1 MSSRPPIVE
10 AAAAAAATL
19 VAWRLLRYYLTP
31 DPYSKL
37 PGPPPESWANGNL
50 FQFFNPNAWDFHE
63 ELAQKYGSFFRL
75 HGFLGRGHL
84 LHTYDPKAIY
94 HLLIKDQNTFDETQN
109 FLLMNTLIFGKGLLS
124 TEGVH
129 IRSSLFIVVLMLVH
143 QACSIENSGKC
154 STLSFR
160 LLICATKYPS
170 SMMLATKYF
179 RFSFPRTSTE
189 TYFSTSKL
197 RDSILRQVSNG
208 PREID
213 MLSWMT
219 RTALE
224 LIGQSGLGYSFDPL
238 TEDGQEHPFSTSVKE
253 LMKSIGKFMFSRFYV
268 LPWAHKIGSPGFQ
281 RFIIKLLPWKDL
293 HDMRDIVDTMHN
305 TSTEIIQAKKR
316 ALLAGGDAIESEVG
330 RVKAN
335 MAAAEEDRLT
345 EGELLGQMSTIT
357 FAAMDTTSNA
367 LSRVLQL
374 LSENPDIQ
382 TRLREEIRE
391 ARQLHGDL
399 QYDELVALPL
409 LDAVCRETLRLHPP
423 VPFVVREAMKDGV
436 IPLSTPITT
445 TDGKELNEVIVPRGT
460 ATLIS
465 IWACNRNPAV
475 WGPDA
480 KEWKPDRWLSPL
492 PESVVDAHIP
502 GVYSHLMTFIGG
514 SRSCIGFKFSQ
525 LEMKVILSLLLESFQ
540 FAPTDKKV
548 FWQLNGVVQPSLDKD
563 GAKLQ
568 LPLKVSLAPPAP
580 SK

>member
-1 MSSRPPIVE
+1 MQHRKQRKMLNPVFSIAHLRDQVPI
-10 AAAAAAATL
+10 
-19 VAWRLLRYYLTP
+19 
-31 DPYSKL
+31 
-37 PGPPPESWANGNL
+37 
-50 FQFFNPNAWDFHE
+50 F
-63 ELAQKYGSFFRL
+63 
-75 HGFLGRGHL
+75 
-84 LHTYDPKAIY
+84 YDVGYKV
-94 HLLIKDQNTFDETQN
+94 LS
-109 FLLMNTLIFGKGLLS
+109 FLLSGS
-124 TEGVH
+124 
-129 IRSSLFIVVLMLVH
+129 VL
-143 QACSIENSGKC
+143 
-154 STLSFR
+154 R
-160 LLICATKYPS
+160 LTKS
-170 SMMLATKYF
+170 AGF
-179 RFSFPRTSTE
+179 
-189 TYFSTSKL
+189 KL
-197 RDSILRQVSNG
+197 RDAILRQVSDG

-213 MLSWMT
+213 MLGWMT

-224 LIGQSGLGYSFDPL
+224 LIGQSGLGYTFDPL
-238 TEDGQEHPFSTSVKE
+238 TEDGQEHPFATSVKD
-253 LMKSIGKFMFSRFYV
+253 LMKAMGRFMFSRFFV

-281 RFIIKLLPWKDL
+281 RFIVSLLPWKDL
-293 HDMRDIVDTMHN
+293 HDIRDIIDTMHN
-305 TSTEIIQAKKR
+305 TSMEIIEAKKR
-316 ALLAGGDAIESEVG
+316 ALLAGDDALESEVG
-330 RVKAN
+330 KGKDIISVLLKAN

-374 LSENPDIQ
+374 LGENPDIQ

-391 ARQLHGDL
+391 ARQLHGTDL

-423 VPFVVREAMKDGV
+423 VPFVSREASKDGV

-445 TDGKELNEVIVPRGT
+445 VDGKEINEVFVARGT

-480 KEWKPDRWLSPL
+480 KEWKPDRWLKPL

-540 FAPTDKKV
+540 FSPSDKNV
-548 FWQLNGVVQPSLDKD
+548 YWQLNGVVQPSLDKD
-563 GAKLQ
+563 GKRLQ
-568 LPLKVSLAPPAP
+568 LPLKVSLAPPTS

>member
-1 MSSRPPIVE
+1 MMKP
-10 AAAAAAATL
+10 L
-19 VAWRLLRYYLTP
+19 
-31 DPYSKL
+31 
-37 PGPPPESWANGNL
+37 GNL
-50 FQFFNPNAWDFHE
+50 FQCFNPQAWQFHE
-63 ELAQKYGSFFRL
+63 EIARKYGSFCKL
-75 HGFLGRGHL
+75 HGLMGGVPLF
-84 LHTYDPKAIY
+84 HTYDPKAIY
-94 HLLIKDQNTFDETQN
+94 HLLIKDQNSFDETKS
-109 FLLMNTLIFGKGLLS
+109 FILLVNDFFQRTIDRDTESLSSMNTLIFGKGMQ
-124 TEGVH
+124 H
-129 IRSSLFIVVLMLVH
+129 RKQRKMLNPVFSIAH
-143 QACSIENSGKC
+143 LRDQATI
-154 STLSFR
+154 
-160 LLICATKYPS
+160 
-170 SMMLATKYF
+170 
-179 RFSFPRTSTE
+179 E
-189 TYFSTSKL
+189 TYLVISKL
-197 RDSILRQVSNG
+197 RDTILRQVSDG
-208 PREID
+208 PRDID
-213 MLSWMT
+213 MLQWMT

-238 TEDGQEHPFSTSVKE
+238 TEDGQEHPFSTSVKD
-253 LMKSIGKFMFSRFYV
+253 LMKAIGKFMFSRFYV

-281 RFIIKLLPWKDL
+281 RFIIDLLPWKDL
-293 HDMRDIVDTMHN
+293 HNMRDIVDTMHN

-316 ALLAGGDAIESEVG
+316 ALLAGDDALESEVG

-335 MAAAEEDRLT
+335 MTAAEEDRLT

-367 LSRVLQL
+367 LSRILDL
-374 LSENPDIQ
+374 LSKNPDIQ

-423 VPFVVREAMKDGV
+423 VPFLTREAKKDGV

-445 TDGKELNEVIVPRGT
+445 TDGKELNEVLVSRGVV
-460 ATLIS
+460 TLIS
-465 IWACNRNPAV
+465 IWACNRNPEI

-480 KEWKPDRWLSPL
+480 TEWKPDRWLKPL

-540 FAPTDKKV
+540 FAPTDQKV
-548 FWQLNGVVQPSLDKD
+548 YWQLNGVVQPSLDKD

-580 SK
+580 PK